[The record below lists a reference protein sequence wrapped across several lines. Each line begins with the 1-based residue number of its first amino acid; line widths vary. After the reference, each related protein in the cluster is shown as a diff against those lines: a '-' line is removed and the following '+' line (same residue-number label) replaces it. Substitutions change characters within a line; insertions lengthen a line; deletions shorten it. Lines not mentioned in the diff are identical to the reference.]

1 MKIENFP
8 TKDYNMNVSG
18 EPQTKTVNAQSLSDV
33 VSFGSSL
40 TGFLGEETKNV
51 SLLGESEDTIE
62 SLKEKATSYR

>member
-33 VSFGSSL
+33 VSFGSK
-40 TGFLGEETKNV
+40 FLKNPIYFLIPFTRIPHPKSETF
-51 SLLGESEDTIE
+51 SEYSTQI
-62 SLKEKATSYR
+62 